1 MENSLPTRKETESN
15 LIHIDEYEVN
25 INSNYFLFLGRK

>member
-1 MENSLPTRKETESN
+1 MENSLPTRKETENN

-25 INSNYFLFLGRK
+25 INSNYF